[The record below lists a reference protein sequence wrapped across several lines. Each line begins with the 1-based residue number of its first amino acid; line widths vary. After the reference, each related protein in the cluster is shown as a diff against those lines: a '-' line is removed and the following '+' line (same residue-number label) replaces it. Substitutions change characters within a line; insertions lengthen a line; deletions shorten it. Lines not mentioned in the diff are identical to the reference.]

1 MVGATALSPL
11 GFPRPYVFGGDA
23 LLPWNV
29 ARAWLHFDPFVA
41 PVAATVTLAAPFR
54 DTPAGTVISRC
65 VPCLNAAPHVIR
77 DEAGLYQ
84 VRFADGLAAATQAKR
99 LATAVVRRE
108 LRALGLDGRRVA
120 AEASVSAPDWAER
133 QAAIGTP
140 AAPPAPRPGRA
151 GRAGRG
157 E

>member
-1 MVGATALSPL
+1 M
-11 GFPRPYVFGGDA
+11 
-23 LLPWNV
+23 
-29 ARAWLHFDPFVA
+29 
-41 PVAATVTLAAPFR
+41 
-54 DTPAGTVISRC
+54 
-65 VPCLNAAPHVIR
+65 IR

-140 AAPPAPRPGRA
+140 AAPPAPRLRDAMREEIDLAELEKFEQENRVLQFA
-151 GRAGRG
+151 G
-157 E
+157 